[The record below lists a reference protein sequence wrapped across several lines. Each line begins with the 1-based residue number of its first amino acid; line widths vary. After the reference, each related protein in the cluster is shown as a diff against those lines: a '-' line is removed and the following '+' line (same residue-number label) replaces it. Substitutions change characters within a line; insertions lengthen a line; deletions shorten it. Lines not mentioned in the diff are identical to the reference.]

1 MKFQKFFSIFKIN
14 FQGFTILEAS
24 LVLAIMAIFFAMGF
38 TSTEILSY
46 IRLNSDVAG
55 VYQAIKKT
63 QSLSLSPRSL
73 SSERICGYGI
83 KILDD
88 KKTYQIIK
96 IATSGNVSDPC
107 DRSARPREIVIYEYK
122 LRDGNEFTTS
132 SQNDGFV
139 YTSPYL
145 EVKSASVNLPFNI
158 EIINKN
164 LNKVAT
170 ITVNNFGYVEIKR

>member
-55 VYQAIKKT
+55 VYQVIKKA
-63 QSLSLSPRSL
+63 QSLSLSPRL
-73 SSERICGYGI
+73 FGSERICGYGI
-83 KILDD
+83 KILGD

-107 DRSARPREIVIYEYK
+107 DLSASLQEVYEYK
-122 LRDGNEFTTS
+122 LKPGNEFTTS
-132 SQNDGFV
+132 SQDKAFV

-145 EVKSASVNLPFNI
+145 EVKSNNVNFPFNI

-164 LNKVAT
+164 LNKTAT